1 MRKKIFEDLELTV
14 VSSKGQLVIPKDIR
28 SEMNIKSGNVL
39 AVSVSP
45 NKDMLLLK
53 KIKSPMTEEDVVILR
68 EIENAWKEVEC
79 GKSKCKTRKKFLEE
93 MKTW

>member
-1 MRKKIFEDLELTV
+1 MRKKVFEDMEFTV
-14 VSSKGQLVIPKDIR
+14 ISSKGQLVIPKDIR
-28 SEMNIKSGNVL
+28 EEMNIKSGNVM

-53 KIKSPMTEEDVVILR
+53 KIKNPMTEEDVVILK
-68 EIENAWKEVEC
+68 EVESAWKEVEC
-79 GKSKCKTRKKFLEE
+79 GKTTKKSKKEFLEE